1 MKQSLWYLMIQL
13 LLQNQI
19 LNAAAFL
26 RGLKKISELQDTP
39 VIRQQ
44 VCSVHVVDP
53 NWHNQWYLNGSG
65 IIETDLNVLHAWR
78 KCLNGTG
85 ITVAVVDD
93 GIFDHPDLKIDRSLD
108 ANIQPAVPSTKV
120 HGTRVAG
127 VIAAKRNN
135 ECGTGIAFEA
145 KLADLRILTG
155 SSEPESDSASAT
167 ILTSSLDQIDIYSN
181 SYIHPP
187 VQAGLYPIGKEVL
200 RALKKGTTE
209 GRNGKGAIY
218 VWSTGNGGHP
228 LFPFGC
234 AYEGFD
240 NNPYVI
246 PVAGVRFNYH
256 KLTTGD
262 SCSSIMVAAFT
273 RESIDTDKL
282 VETSDDIDGC
292 TGQFGRNSAA
302 VPMVSGAIALVLQAN
317 PNLSYR
323 DVMHLLVLSSNP
335 NLSFNPNDFK
345 ENAVGKKVSKTFG
358 FGLLDIGKL
367 VDMAE
372 TWQNV
377 NELTVCRFRS
387 NFSCSLSS
395 NRTENVTFETCKIN
409 SLEHVEVY
417 FKVESPRS
425 GQLKLDLLSS
435 SGTISNIIPGRFLD
449 LNRMNMNMTV
459 ITVHFW
465 GESSIG
471 KWTLMPGDISG
482 NDLMLSNGTTLEWGL
497 TFYGTKDASPS
508 SPIMSE
514 SSTKVSS
521 THSATISPPVFS
533 SFTSS
538 KRPTG
543 GQTSQQDMSSG
554 GDCEDMPLQDSPEE
568 THVEIIATVVSIV
581 CTVIAVLLVFAVL
594 LHRRKQ
600 IYRMATKKS
609 CSKKIDTAEN
619 EGDPCEFISRNGSR
633 STCV

>member
-1 MKQSLWYLMIQL
+1 
-13 LLQNQI
+13 
-19 LNAAAFL
+19 
-26 RGLKKISELQDTP
+26 
-39 VIRQQ
+39 
-44 VCSVHVVDP
+44 
-53 NWHNQWYLNGSG
+53 
-65 IIETDLNVLHAWR
+65 
-78 KCLNGTG
+78 
-85 ITVAVVDD
+85 
-93 GIFDHPDLKIDRSLD
+93 
-108 ANIQPAVPSTKV
+108 

-145 KLADLRILTG
+145 TLADLRILTG
-155 SSEPESDSASAT
+155 SSEPESDSASAA

-246 PVAGVRFNYH
+246 PVAGVRYNYH

-273 RESIDTDKL
+273 RESIDTNKL
-282 VETSDDIDGC
+282 VETSDNIAGC

-317 PNLSYR
+317 
-323 DVMHLLVLSSNP
+323 
-335 NLSFNPNDFK
+335 
-345 ENAVGKKVSKTFG
+345 
-358 FGLLDIGKL
+358 
-367 VDMAE
+367 
-372 TWQNV
+372 
-377 NELTVCRFRS
+377 
-387 NFSCSLSS
+387 LSS
-395 NRTENVTFETCKIN
+395 NRTENVTFDTCKIN
-409 SLEHVEVY
+409 SLEHVQVY
-417 FKVESPRS
+417 FKVESRRS
-425 GQLKLDLLSS
+425 GQLKLDLLSP

-449 LNRMNMNMTV
+449 LNRMNLNMTV

-471 KWTLMPGDISG
+471 KWTLMTGDISG

-497 TFYGTKDASPS
+497 TFYGTKDVSPA
-508 SPIMSE
+508 SPIMSV
-514 SSTKVSS
+514 SSIKLSS
-521 THSATISPPVFS
+521 THSATI
-533 SFTSS
+533 FTSS
-538 KRPTG
+538 NRPTDG
-543 GQTSQQDMSSG
+543 LTSQQDMSSV
-554 GDCEDMPLQDSPEE
+554 GDCEDMPLHDPPEE
-568 THVEIIATVVSIV
+568 IHVETIATN
-581 CTVIAVLLVFAVL
+581 
-594 LHRRKQ
+594 
-600 IYRMATKKS
+600 KS
-609 CSKKIDTAEN
+609 CSEKIDTVKNIE
-619 EGDPCEFISRNGSR
+619 DPCEVVPRDRSR